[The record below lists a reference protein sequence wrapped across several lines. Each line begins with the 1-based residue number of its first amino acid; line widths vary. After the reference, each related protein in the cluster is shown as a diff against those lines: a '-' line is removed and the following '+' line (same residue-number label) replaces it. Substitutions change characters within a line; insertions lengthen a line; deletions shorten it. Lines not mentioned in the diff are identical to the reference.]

1 MARSF
6 DADMNII
13 QKSEMPSSFMES
25 LKAALTFSDDLEII
39 QKLGDEPNEEND
51 LTADQLKAKFDEAGL
66 TIQQYIND
74 TLVEEVV
81 SNAATETQRS
91 MAEET
96 REAAEQGRVA
106 AEERRQSAE
115 AARELAEA
123 QREAGTDQ
131 AVKNAC
137 AVAHELAGHQPKVGD
152 NGCWMVWSHGE
163 QDYMD
168 TGVHATGPQGAVG
181 AAGPTGPVG
190 PVGAQGPQG
199 LVGPAGIQGPAG
211 ATGAVGP
218 KGDKGDTGPQGPQ
231 GIQGSPGPQGIN
243 GVVVEA
249 QGTYAFDVNGE
260 GHLIL
265 HYTGDAPDFSINE
278 DGHLMLNIN

>member
-13 QKSEMPSSFMES
+13 AKSDITQAQLPFLDEDEKKLF
-25 LKAALTFSDDLEII
+25 II
-39 QKLGDEPNEEND
+39 RGLDDEPNEKNG
-51 LTADQLKAKFDEAGL
+51 LSADELKAKFDEAGL
-66 TIQQYIND
+66 VIQQYINKELIPAILAED
-74 TLVEEVV
+74 
-81 SNAATETQRS
+81 ATEEARQV
-91 MAEET
+91 AEEA
-96 REAAEQGRVA
+96 REAAEQGRAA
-106 AEERRQSAE
+106 AEESRQSAE
-115 AARELAEA
+115 VAREQAEA
-123 QREAGTDQ
+123 QREASTNQ
-131 AVKNAC
+131 AVENAY
-137 AVAHELAGHQPKVGD
+137 AVVHEIAGHQPKVGG

-163 QDYMD
+163 QDYIN
-168 TGVHATGPQGAVG
+168 TGVQATGPQGAVG

-199 LVGPAGIQGPAG
+199 LVGPEGIQGPAG

-231 GIQGSPGPQGIN
+231 GIQGPPGPQGIN

-249 QGTYAFDVNGE
+249 QGIYAFDVNDE
-260 GHLIL
+260 GHLVL